1 MNTGRWTQHEIDSLN
16 QSILNGKSRDLL
28 EKAVK
33 TRTYE
38 QINSRIQKEQK
49 ILEKIKDGSS
59 KDRRSLTTTEET
71 ILQNM

>member
-49 ILEKIKDGSS
+49 RLEKIKDGSS

>member
-49 ILEKIKDGSS
+49 RLEKIKHGLS